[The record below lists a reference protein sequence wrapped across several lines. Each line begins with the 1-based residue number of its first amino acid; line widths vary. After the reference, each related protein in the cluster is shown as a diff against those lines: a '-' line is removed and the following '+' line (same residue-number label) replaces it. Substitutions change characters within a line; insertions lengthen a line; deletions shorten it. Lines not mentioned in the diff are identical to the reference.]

1 MRLQWL
7 GLLKT
12 GQMTHHIA
20 IGFETGWVTA
30 SSEGPGGY
38 APDVSVLNPLIGGDF
53 TQADAVAAL
62 ANPYFSLTYKTVN
75 HNQSGVRSEALI
87 C

>member
-1 MRLQWL
+1 
-7 GLLKT
+7 
-12 GQMTHHIA
+12 MTHHIA